1 MAAAAQCAAP
11 TPQRYRR
18 RRPEQTLWYRIVQTH
33 LETWLELATGEDG
46 EAPPAHVER
55 TFRRYLECG
64 ILAHGFARAYCD
76 ECQHDFLIAY
86 SCKCRGVCPSC
97 NTRRMAETA
106 AHLVDHVFPPLPVRQ
121 WVLAVPKRLRYFL
134 QRDTALQGTV
144 LRIFLFAVERCL
156 REQCPACPSTARI
169 GAVAFIHRFGSSLNE
184 HVHFHCCVIDGVFA
198 PTVAPDD
205 APSVSFHAALA
216 HALDAAAFADVQ
228 ARVRTRVLRSFVRR
242 GLIDKDDASEM
253 RAWAHDGGF
262 SVDGSVRIEGADR
275 VGLEWLLRYCARP
288 PFALEHLHQRDAGH
302 LVYRNP
308 KPARTTAPGT
318 RPTALVLTP
327 LELIDKIAALVPP
340 PRAHR
345 HRYYGVLAPNAR
357 LRAAV
362 TAQAPDAVPPAPTSA
377 ATGEEPRHRAAARYL
392 WAMLL
397 ARIYEAFPLLCPIC
411 HGQMRII
418 AFINDAGTV
427 GKILN
432 HIGESTQPPRIAPA
446 RGPPLWEAAA
456 AAEAR
461 NDPQWD
467 SSAQPAPEIEF
478 DQRIAW

>member
-1 MAAAAQCAAP
+1 MATAAQCAAP
-11 TPQRYRR
+11 TPKRYQR
-18 RRPEQTLWYRIVQTH
+18 RRPERTLWYRIVQSH
-33 LETWLELATGEDG
+33 LETWLELASGEDG
-46 EAPPAHVER
+46 ESPPSYVER

-134 QRDTALQGTV
+134 QRDAALQGTV
-144 LRIFLFAVERCL
+144 LRIFLSEVERCL
-156 REQCPACPSTARI
+156 REHSPACPAAARI

-184 HVHFHCCVIDGVFA
+184 HVHFHCCVIDGVFEPA
-198 PTVAPDD
+198 VAPDD
-205 APSVSFHAALA
+205 APGVSFHAAIE
-216 HALDAAAFADVQ
+216 LDAAAFAEVQ
-228 ARVRTRVLRSFVRR
+228 ARVRTRVLSTFVKR
-242 GLIDKDDASEM
+242 GLIDKDDAAEM

-275 VGLEWLLRYCARP
+275 AGLERLLRYCARP
-288 PFALEHLHQRDAGH
+288 PFALEHLHQRDAEH

-308 KPARTTAPGT
+308 KPVRGTAPGA
-318 RPTALVLTP
+318 RP
-327 LELIDKIAALVPP
+327 AALVT
-340 PRAHR
+340 A
-345 HRYYGVLAPNAR
+345 LAP
-357 LRAAV
+357 AAV
-362 TAQAPDAVPPAPTSA
+362 RPAPTSA
-377 ATGEEPRHRAAARYL
+377 ATSDEPRHRAVSRYL

-411 HGQMRII
+411 HSQMRII
-418 AFINDAGTV
+418 AFINDANTV

-446 RGPPLWEAAA
+446 RGPPLWEMAT
-456 AAEAR
+456 AAEQAE
-461 NDPQWD
+461 NDQQWD
-467 SSAQPAPEIEF
+467 QAAHPAPEIEF